1 MSDHVREEK
10 GCDDCEHT
18 TWRPY
23 WILQTQERGY
33 SGQTIRRR
41 ERIDSR
47 IVVEDL
53 RKKIGKNQIIYDFRE
68 PCSCRPAQ
76 LEVSE

>member
-1 MSDHVREEK
+1 MSEK
-10 GCDDCEHT
+10 KKAVT
-18 TWRPY
+18 TAN
-23 WILQTQERGY
+23 IQRGARI
-33 SGQTIRRR
+33 GFFKPKNGATAGKTIRRR